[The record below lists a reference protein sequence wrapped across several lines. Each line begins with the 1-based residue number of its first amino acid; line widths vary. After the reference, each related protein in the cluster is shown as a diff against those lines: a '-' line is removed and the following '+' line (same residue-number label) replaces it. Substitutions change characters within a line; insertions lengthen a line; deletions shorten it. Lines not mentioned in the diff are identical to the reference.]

1 MDQTVRD
8 NVAGQRF
15 ELDLE
20 GGLAF
25 IAYRRSGDVL
35 SLDHAEVPAALNGR
49 GIGGRLVAGALD
61 LIRSRGERM
70 IPRCSFVAHFV
81 ERHPQYAELCER
93 NK

>member
-1 MDQTVRD
+1 MNQSVRD

-15 ELDLE
+15 ELEVE

-25 IAYRRSGDVL
+25 IDYRRSGRTL

-49 GIGGRLVAGALD
+49 GIGARLVQETLD
-61 LIRSRGERM
+61 LVRLRGERI

-81 ERHPQYAELCER
+81 RRHPQYAELCEP
-93 NK
+93 